1 MKPNGTED
9 EEEAIT
15 DFFLNTFFNWKLK
28 VKEKKEKKR
37 GYSFSWQIS
46 DIRFNLFSGIQIP
59 YADRH
64 VGSK

>member
-37 GYSFSWQIS
+37 GYSFSWQIPTLDS
-46 DIRFNLFSGIQIP
+46 TYFQ
-59 YADRH
+59 A
-64 VGSK
+64 SKYHMQTGM